1 MRTSLAMI
9 LALLCLAPALAQP
22 PQPETTLPPLQPSDT
37 TNPAATLS
45 SFISACNE
53 LFRLVGSGAVANE
66 QDSKVLP
73 AKERILDCLDLSQ
86 LPADI
91 RSSAGL
97 ESALFLKEVLDRIDL
112 PPPGE
117 IPTESDTEAGNGA
130 KISWKIP
137 GTRIQIAQID
147 APGEQADYRFT
158 AETVRRAAEYYRMVR
173 PLPYRSTGREISPD
187 LHDAYLEATK
197 KQPNVSADTS
207 SPRGTLTQFLDA
219 CNELHA
225 AIIQGGHFDRSN
237 PEFERVA
244 QRIIACLDT
253 SQLPEY
259 SREYFDAEAAVC
271 LKEVLD
277 RVSLPP
283 PEQIPGIESIEATSG
298 GEALTRWQVPSTQI
312 TIARIQDGPRQGEFL
327 FTAGTVAAAPSL
339 FAKRREQPY
348 RTEGRAVSQGFYD
361 WWLSSPGHPT
371 VAAIVDRLPDWAN
384 NRFLRLAVWQWAGLA
399 MGIFISL
406 AMMGILIFWGRIRG
420 AQASSRGLLVP
431 WMGFALLLVAA
442 GIPFLFKQFAW
453 HYLTIRSTPIYAVN
467 FASDVVFLLCIVGL
481 IVNGCRRTAETIIAF
496 RRDSPGGL
504 DASLTRIIS
513 QVLGIV
519 LAAVVFLEGGRYL
532 GFPVTTLIASAGI
545 GGLALALS
553 AQGLIQGLFGTVTVL
568 MDKPYRVGDWI
579 KVNSH
584 EGVVEDIGLRSTKI
598 RGLNNHLICLPNDK
612 LADAEIENIGKRD
625 RICRISDLHIPL
637 DTPREHVEQAVAT
650 IRTILADHEGM
661 DADFPPRVFFN
672 EFNAGSF
679 NIRIIYWYAPPN
691 VWQYYAFC
699 ERVNLEVFKAFEQL
713 GIQFSLPQRHS
724 YWKHDDQQ
732 GPLEVTLRNQKEQSH
747 ESDS

>member
-1 MRTSLAMI
+1 
-9 LALLCLAPALAQP
+9 
-22 PQPETTLPPLQPSDT
+22 
-37 TNPAATLS
+37 
-45 SFISACNE
+45 
-53 LFRLVGSGAVANE
+53 
-66 QDSKVLP
+66 
-73 AKERILDCLDLSQ
+73 
-86 LPADI
+86 
-91 RSSAGL
+91 
-97 ESALFLKEVLDRIDL
+97 
-112 PPPGE
+112 
-117 IPTESDTEAGNGA
+117 
-130 KISWKIP
+130 
-137 GTRIQIAQID
+137 
-147 APGEQADYRFT
+147 
-158 AETVRRAAEYYRMVR
+158 
-173 PLPYRSTGREISPD
+173 
-187 LHDAYLEATK
+187 LEATK

-312 TIARIQDGPRQGEFL
+312 TIARIQDGPRLGEFL

-612 LADAEIENIGKRD
+612 LADAEIENIGKRE
-625 RICRISDLHIPL
+625 RICRMSDLHIPL
-637 DTPREHVEQAVAT
+637 DTPREHMWSKPWPPFALYWRIMKAWTPTFLPECFST
-650 IRTILADHEGM
+650 SSTPIRSIFESSTGTPHPI
-661 DADFPPRVFFN
+661 
-672 EFNAGSF
+672 
-679 NIRIIYWYAPPN
+679 

-699 ERVNLEVFKAFEQL
+699 ERVNLEVFEAFERL

-724 YWKHDDQQ
+724 YWKHDDRQ
-732 GPLEVTLRNQKEQSH
+732 GPLEVTLRSQKEQCARGQLMNEH
-747 ESDS
+747 GLTITVDFFC